1 MKSITVL
8 KIATALDPRYK
19 NLKYL
24 SDMKSKETWSLIK
37 QQIANYDLLK
47 TNVYNYT
54 NSVNN
59 IVSELNEKNF

>member
-1 MKSITVL
+1 MK
-8 KIATALDPRYK
+8 
-19 NLKYL
+19 N
-24 SDMKSKETWSLIK
+24 KETWSLIK

-59 IVSELNEKNF
+59 IVSELNEKKF